1 MIAQIVALFDA
12 CPVLHAHASVPIGH
26 DDLKGMP
33 RR

>member
-1 MIAQIVALFDA
+1 MIAQIVALRDA
-12 CPVLHAHASVPIGH
+12 CRVVHAHASVPIGH